1 MQVGIIDKNAQIGKA
16 CPADF
21 KRAAKIACRTKFE
34 DATYVFPNTRE
45 FDLPYIC
52 MDLVYQYSLLVDGF
66 GKFTYIFI
74 CHLSPIW
81 IVWFLKLGWHW
92 FFQTGLHPYQDITVV
107 KKVNYQNSWVEAAWT
122 LGTAVEAVSSS
133 SPPSTANLWAF
144 HDLWAE

>member
-34 DATYVFPNTRE
+34 DAPYVFPNTRE

-74 CHLSPIW
+74 LSFKSNLDCVIFKTW
-81 IVWFLKLGWHW
+81 L
-92 FFQTGLHPYQDITVV
+92 
-107 KKVNYQNSWVEAAWT
+107 T
-122 LGTAVEAVSSS
+122 LVFSNRFAPLSRYYRC
-133 SPPSTANLWAF
+133 
-144 HDLWAE
+144 